1 MHFPLPPTRRPRH
14 PLLRTLLLILGL
26 IVAGLMLMF
35 GLLVATALMI
45 GAALSLAVR
54 QWKRGH
60 APANAAGVQ
69 SAHQPEVLEGE
80 FVVIDQRNRP
90 VAH

>member
-1 MHFPLPPTRRPRH
+1 MYFSLPPTRRPRH
-14 PLLRTLLLILGL
+14 PLLRTLSLLLGL
-26 IVAGLMLMF
+26 ILAGLLLMF
-35 GLLVATALMI
+35 GLLVAAALMI

-60 APANAAGVQ
+60 AAANPVGAQ
-69 SAHQPEVLEGE
+69 SARQPEVLEGE
-80 FVVIDQRNRP
+80 FVVIHQRNRP